1 MKPANLYSLWQSLL
15 VTTKYPGVTKGRRIF
30 YNSLVH
36 GLLKLMALFFNHRS
50 VLNGYLKGADGW
62 IHFTVGFV
70 TESGGVCQAA
80 RFYSGRMSVL
90 NKIPEDADVVIRFA
104 DEAALMEMLRVTP
117 NEVLNLILKNRII
130 LDGNLAYLQ
139 LFNYLVS
146 LLMGRKHQKM
156 LEKAHQQ
163 DTAYRKSTYDQ
174 KNKDLAQK
182 LCSRHHYRMTG
193 NKADPGVKYLDD
205 PYLSHFRLVDF
216 PRLQP
221 FLDRYFNEM
230 PEICPERPQLLT
242 KWFRENGFETQA
254 KDTPWIPE
262 LRQAHAFAY
271 LMAGKQPIIRKND
284 LVAGTTTT
292 NDNIGVVIYPDA
304 QGVMAWG
311 ELGAID
317 KRMLNP
323 YRITDETAHI
333 LHHGQQH
340 RVQCQAQPKPP
351 GFPGKNR

>member
-36 GLLKLMALFFNHRS
+36 GLLK
-50 VLNGYLKGADGW
+50 
-62 IHFTVGFV
+62 
-70 TESGGVCQAA
+70 
-80 RFYSGRMSVL
+80 
-90 NKIPEDADVVIRFA
+90 
-104 DEAALMEMLRVTP
+104 
-117 NEVLNLILKNRII
+117 
-130 LDGNLAYLQ
+130 
-139 LFNYLVS
+139 
-146 LLMGRKHQKM
+146 LMGRKHQKM

-311 ELGAID
+311 ELGAIE